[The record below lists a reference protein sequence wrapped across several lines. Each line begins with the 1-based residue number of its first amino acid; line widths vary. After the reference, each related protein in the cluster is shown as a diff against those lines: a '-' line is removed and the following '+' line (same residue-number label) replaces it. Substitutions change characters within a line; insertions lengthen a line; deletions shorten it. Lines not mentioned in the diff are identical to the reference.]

1 MPTVL
6 IAGGTGLI
14 GMRLSELLRENGYE
28 VLHLS
33 RKEDK
38 NAAFPAYR
46 WDVEKGEIDESAV
59 AKSDYV
65 INLAGAGIADKPWT
79 EARKRLIIE
88 SRTQSARLLLA
99 TFQKLN
105 KKPAAYLSGAAIGYY
120 GNRGDE
126 WMEETEK
133 PGTGFLSE
141 SCILWEKAIQEVMN
155 SGIRTVALRI
165 GIVLSTRGGALEKM
179 MLPLQLLTATY
190 FGDGKQWYSWI
201 HIDDVCRMFLFAIQ
215 KESMQGFYNAV
226 APTPLRNKA
235 FTQALVIASGKPALL
250 LPAPAFA
257 LRLALGEMAD
267 TILGST
273 KVSAKK
279 IQDAGFA
286 FNFPTIEVALKDLFK
301 KKI

>member
-14 GMRLSELLRENGYE
+14 GLRLSELLRENAYE

-33 RKEDK
+33 RKENK
-38 NAAFPAYR
+38 NAVFPAYH
-46 WDVEKGEIDESAV
+46 WDVQKGEIDESVV

-79 EARKRLIIE
+79 EARKRLITE

-105 KKPAAYLSGAAIGYY
+105 KKPSAYLSGAAIGYY

-126 WMEETEK
+126 WMEENAS

-141 SCILWEKAIQEVMN
+141 SCILWEKAIQELMDT
-155 SGIRTVALRI
+155 GMRTLAFRI

-179 MLPLQLLTATY
+179 MLPLQFLTATY
-190 FGDGKQWYSWI
+190 FGDGRQWYSWV
-201 HIDDVCRMFLFAIQ
+201 HIDDLCRMFLFAIQ
-215 KESMQGFYNAV
+215 NEQMQGFYNAV

-235 FTQALVIASGKPALL
+235 FTQALVAASGKSALL

-267 TILGST
+267 TVLGST
-273 KVSAKK
+273 RVSAKK
-279 IQDAGFA
+279 IQSTGFT
-286 FNFPTIEVALKDLFK
+286 FNFPTIEAALKDLFER
-301 KKI
+301 KI